1 MLYLEPYRL
10 EGLEY
15 FSTCLWHL
23 KRQNDLIYLSNYC
36 LQKTKE
42 QPETLIVVGNCFAL
56 QKEHETAQKY
66 FMQASKL
73 DPSFAY
79 AHTLQGHEYVANEDY
94 EKARKC
100 FQ

>member
-1 MLYLEPYRL
+1 
-10 EGLEY
+10 
-15 FSTCLWHL
+15 
-23 KRQNDLIYLSNYC
+23 
-36 LQKTKE
+36 
-42 QPETLIVVGNCFAL
+42 LIVVGNCFAL